1 MFPGEGPDVNVSE
14 RRLRHEKHVAC
25 QFGSPFCMSIRQLRI
40 QNSTDWLNIEQITSH
55 TDGFM
60 GHIHL
65 NCVTWITFFLNLRV
79 AGLYVSKLTS
89 RVCVELGKILVICKK

>member
-1 MFPGEGPDVNVSE
+1 MTI
-14 RRLRHEKHVAC
+14 RR
-25 QFGSPFCMSIRQLRI
+25 LRI
-40 QNSTDWLNIEQITSH
+40 QNCAKWAKNEQTTSH

-79 AGLYVSKLTS
+79 AALYVANLTS
-89 RVCVELGKILVICKK
+89 RVCVELGKILVICKKR

>member
-1 MFPGEGPDVNVSE
+1 MFTEEGVVVNVSAC
-14 RRLRHEKHVAC
+14 RLRQEKHAVC
-25 QFGSPFCMSIRQLRI
+25 QFGSPVCMSIRQLRI
-40 QNSTDWLNIEQITSH
+40 QNSTDWRNIEQITSH

-65 NCVTWITFFLNLRV
+65 NCVTQITFFLNLRV
-79 AGLYVSKLTS
+79 AGLYVAKLTS

>member
-1 MFPGEGPDVNVSE
+1 
-14 RRLRHEKHVAC
+14 
-25 QFGSPFCMSIRQLRI
+25 MSIRRLRI
-40 QNSTDWLNIEQITSH
+40 QNSVDCLKNEQIRSH

-60 GHIHL
+60 GNIHL

-79 AGLYVSKLTS
+79 AALYVSNLAS

>member
-1 MFPGEGPDVNVSE
+1 MFPGEAFVVNVSA
-14 RRLRHEKHVAC
+14 RRLRREKHDVC
-25 QFGSPFCMSIRQLRI
+25 QFGSPVCMSIRQLRI
-40 QNSTDWLNIEQITSH
+40 QNSADWLKNDQITSH

-79 AGLYVSKLTS
+79 AGLYVTKLTS

>member
-1 MFPGEGPDVNVSE
+1 
-14 RRLRHEKHVAC
+14 
-25 QFGSPFCMSIRQLRI
+25 MSIRQLRI
-40 QNSTDWLNIEQITSH
+40 QNSVNWLIFEQIASH
-55 TDGFM
+55 TDRFM

>member
-1 MFPGEGPDVNVSE
+1 MFPGEVPDVNVSA
-14 RRLRHEKHVAC
+14 RRLRRQKHVTC
-25 QFGSPFCMSIRQLRI
+25 QFGSPFRMSIRQLRI
-40 QNSTDWLNIEQITSH
+40 QNSADWLNNEQITSH

-60 GHIHL
+60 DDIHL
-65 NCVTWITFFLNLRV
+65 NCVTWITFFLNLRM

>member
-1 MFPGEGPDVNVSE
+1 MPVRFTLLHDYSSIKNTK
-14 RRLRHEKHVAC
+14 LC
-25 QFGSPFCMSIRQLRI
+25 QMGKK
-40 QNSTDWLNIEQITSH
+40 NEQTTSH

-60 GHIHL
+60 EDIHL

-79 AGLYVSKLTS
+79 AALYVANLTS